1 MASLYR
7 LAILLKNSN
16 FKQPFKIIVMKKSI
30 LILLL
35 AMFTFSAVNAQN
47 YLAITAYQKA
57 GITNADSLQNINTEN
72 IYTMYTL
79 AGKNHLHFIDFN
91 LRTTYDFTIR
101 ENLDTIAAL
110 VNTKELYL
118 IKLNKAQ
125 RVSQVDS
132 FLPYWYSSK
141 YINRFI
147 TGTVPYFS
155 YGTSK
160 LYYANYAGTTVYPVK
175 ESRSRIL
182 AIMDSTRISNT
193 DLSPTTSDTSN
204 YTQKTTDKHIFL
216 NSATA
221 DTLTLLNPNL
231 FIKRG
236 EVFITNIGSGAYTIA
251 GGFTVKDKSGTN
263 VTSIA
268 ANSFYIFKSY
278 YNGSGYEWRKEN

>member
-16 FKQPFKIIVMKKSI
+16 FKTLFKITVMKKSI
-30 LILLL
+30 FVLTL
-35 AMFTFSAVNAQN
+35 AMFAFSFVNAQV
-47 YLAITAYQKA
+47 YPTITAYQKS
-57 GITNADSLQNINTEN
+57 GVTNADSVQIINPEN

-79 AGKNHLHFIDFN
+79 AGKNHLHFIDFD

-101 ENLDTIAAL
+101 ESLDTIVSQ
-110 VNTKELYL
+110 VNTKDLYL
-118 IKLNKAQ
+118 VKLNKAQ

-132 FLPYWYSSK
+132 FVPYWYSSK
-141 YINRFI
+141 YIKRYI

-160 LYYANYAGTTVYPVK
+160 LYYGNYAGTTVYPIK
-175 ESRSRIL
+175 ETRSRIL
-182 AIMDSTRISNT
+182 TIMDSTRISNT
-193 DLSPTTSDTSN
+193 DLSVTTRDSSN

-216 NSATA
+216 YSTTA

-231 FIKRG
+231 FFKRG
-236 EVFITNIGSGAYTIA
+236 EVFVTNIGSGAYTVA

-263 VTSIA
+263 ITSIT